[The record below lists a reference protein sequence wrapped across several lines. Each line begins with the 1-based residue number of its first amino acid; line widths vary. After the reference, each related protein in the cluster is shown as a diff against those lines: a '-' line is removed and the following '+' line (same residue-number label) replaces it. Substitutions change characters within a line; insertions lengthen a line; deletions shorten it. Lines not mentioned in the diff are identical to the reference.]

1 MISEVELCKEWIH
14 NTYSKQFHRPQL
26 LTHELID
33 SIKRDGEA
41 LGLSVTSAINP
52 YSSSIK
58 VFWQSRGLI
67 RFFSQHFTP
76 IQNFTKN
83 RSILLKR

>member
-1 MISEVELCKEWIH
+1 MISEVQCREVWIH

-33 SIKRDGEA
+33 SIKRDGKA

-58 VFWQSRGLI
+58 VFWQSREINSL
-67 RFFSQHFTP
+67 FSTFH
-76 IQNFTKN
+76 
-83 RSILLKR
+83 LLLQTLQSPFYLND

>member
-1 MISEVELCKEWIH
+1 MISEVQCRKVWIPH
-14 NTYSKQFHRPQL
+14 TYSKQFHRPQL
-26 LTHELID
+26 LTHELIV

-58 VFWQSRGLI
+58 VFWQSMGLI
-67 RFFSQHFTP
+67 LFFPPTFHPLFNTLQRKVHL
-76 IQNFTKN
+76 I
-83 RSILLKR
+83 